1 MTPLILRLYKM
12 LLHLYPRQFQAA
24 YDQEMVSVFAETIAG
39 ESGFKSAIL
48 FLREL
53 FDLPGSIINVHS
65 AQWIRGA
72 NMSPQN
78 KFIVPSTRWQALIG
92 TLPFLGFGII
102 SMISKMELFYAPSFT
117 SIFLSF
123 YGLTLTGLM
132 IGWIRGFPL
141 WSYSYLGWSLVF
153 AWWWTNMRIYGTDWG
168 YRIWLPFGIM
178 VLIAL
183 IWTRSIEPIKKL
195 LGDIWNDWTRLSL
208 AMYTLGAWIFMIFDE
223 NHHPHLLA
231 FMLASILAAA
241 AAATIIFTTGIFKT
255 ITQQSTTY
263 TEWFPPVG
271 GGNNH

>member
-1 MTPLILRLYKM
+1 
-12 LLHLYPRQFQAA
+12 
-24 YDQEMVSVFAETIAG
+24 
-39 ESGFKSAIL
+39 
-48 FLREL
+48 
-53 FDLPGSIINVHS
+53 
-65 AQWIRGA
+65 
-72 NMSPQN
+72 MSSQN

-92 TLPFLGFGII
+92 TLPFLGFGIA
-102 SMISKMELFYAPSFT
+102 SMISEMELFYAPSFT
-117 SIFLSF
+117 SVFLSF

-231 FMLASILAAA
+231 FMLASTLAAA
-241 AAATIIFTTGIFKT
+241 AGAWFFLRSPSLKGRIFSIVGGFLSAATIDGISYAT
-255 ITQQSTTY
+255 WDWRTY
-263 TEWFPPVG
+263 YGLHPSDDWLDNLGVAPVG
-271 GGNNH
+271 VLFWLLILFWPALIALIHRITARRITSQ